1 MPERKAGVYFCL
13 KQGKICVTC
22 MLRWK
27 KGELP
32 QRHCGQWVRCLKK
45 WVAADRSIS
54 LCFVL
59 CTMISDEKGQK
70 ERTKPVPSFK
80 NVHAVKTPVNI
91 EAKLAGVSIFQ
102 DLPLERSW
110 NSSFWRQFSFL
121 FVYLKDATNC
131 RTTSLSKQRKPAL
144 IHKKVS

>member
-1 MPERKAGVYFCL
+1 M
-13 KQGKICVTC
+13 
-22 MLRWK
+22 
-27 KGELP
+27 
-32 QRHCGQWVRCLKK
+32 
-45 WVAADRSIS
+45 AADRSIS

-102 DLPLERSW
+102 DLPLERS
-110 NSSFWRQFSFL
+110 
-121 FVYLKDATNC
+121 
-131 RTTSLSKQRKPAL
+131 
-144 IHKKVS
+144 